1 MKGDK
6 IIMGTIAGYIKGFMR
21 YKSLL
26 YELVT
31 RDIKVRYRRSVLGVL
46 WTVLNPILMMIIM
59 TIVFSQLF
67 RFEIE
72 HFPIYFFCGNILYSF
87 MVTATNDSLMSI
99 IGGASLIKKVYIPK
113 YIFPIS
119 KALSAGVNLFFSY
132 IAMLLVMIA
141 TGVEF
146 HATMLLTPLVAF
158 YVMLFSIGL
167 GLILAATM
175 VFFRD
180 IAHLYGVLTT
190 AWMYLTPIFYPESLL
205 GDKSPWFLL
214 LNPMYHFI
222 DYMRDITLYN
232 TVPGLAE
239 NLTCLGIGVVTLVI
253 GLVFFYKKQD
263 KFILYI

>member
-1 MKGDK
+1 
-6 IIMGTIAGYIKGFMR
+6 MGKFFHYVNGFMR

-72 HFPIYFFCGNILYSF
+72 NFPIYFFCGNILFSF
-87 MVTATNDSLMSI
+87 MVTATSDALQSI
-99 IGGASLIKKVYIPK
+99 LGGASLIKKVYIPK
-113 YIFPIS
+113 YIFPVS
-119 KALSAGVNLFFSY
+119 KVLSSGVNLLFSY
-132 IAMLLVMIA
+132 IAMLVVMIA
-141 TGVEF
+141 TGVPF
-146 HATMLLTPLVAF
+146 HLTMLLTPLVIF

-167 GLILAATM
+167 GLILAAMM

-190 AWMYLTPIFYPESLL
+190 AWMYLTPIFYPVSLL
-205 GDKSPWFLL
+205 ADKSQWFLT
-214 LNPMYHFI
+214 LNPMYHYI
-222 DYMRDITLYN
+222 SYMRNITLYQ
-232 TVPGLAE
+232 TVPGLEE
-239 NLTCLGIGVVTLVI
+239 NLICLGSGVLFLLV
-253 GLVFFYKKQD
+253 GLIFFYRKQD

>member
-1 MKGDK
+1 MSKV
-6 IIMGTIAGYIKGFMR
+6 TAYVNGFMR

-46 WTVLNPILMMIIM
+46 WTLLNPILMMIIM

-72 HFPIYFFCGNILYSF
+72 NFPIYFFCGNILFSF
-87 MVTATNDSLMSI
+87 MLTATNDALQSI
-99 IGGASLIKKVYIPK
+99 LGGASLIKKVYIPK
-113 YIFPIS
+113 YIFPVS

-141 TGVEF
+141 TGVDF
-146 HATMLLTPLVAF
+146 HATMLLTPVVAL
-158 YVMLFSIGL
+158 YTMLFSIGL
-167 GLILAATM
+167 GLILSTMM

-222 DYMRDITLYN
+222 DYMRNITLYQ
-232 TVPGLAE
+232 TVPGIAE
-239 NLTCLGIGVVTLVI
+239 NLICLGISLGTLAI
-253 GLVFFYKKQD
+253 GLYFFYKKQD

>member
-1 MKGDK
+1 MTSNIVGKVERFK
-6 IIMGTIAGYIKGFMR
+6 RFIP
-21 YKSLL
+21 LL
-26 YELVT
+26 KELVM

-46 WTVLNPILMMIIM
+46 WTVLNPILMMIVM
-59 TIVFSQLF
+59 TIVFSTLF
-67 RFEIE
+67 RFDIE
-72 HFPIYFFCGNILYSF
+72 NYPIYFFCGNLLFSF
-87 MVTATNDSLMSI
+87 MTNATTDSLYSI

-113 YIFPIS
+113 YIFPVS

-146 HATMLLTPLVAF
+146 HVTMLLTPLIAF

-167 GLILAATM
+167 GLILATMM

-180 IAHLYGVLTT
+180 IAHLYSVLTAT
-190 AWMYLTPIFYPESLL
+190 WMYLTPIFYPASLL

-222 DYMRDITLYN
+222 DYMRDITLYQ
-232 TVPGLAE
+232 TIPGISE
-239 NLTCLGIGVVTLVI
+239 NLTCLGIGLVTLVI
-253 GLVFFYKKQD
+253 GMYFFNKKQD